1 MTYKV
6 SINLSKAIKLLGFR
20 VEKGINEAIQSKLDN
35 EKMIKLAKLGLAR
48 HTDTLKALREQ
59 QNLAA
64 RQLNI
69 PTRDDL
75 ANMAKLGIQIEEKL
89 DEMDEKLSV
98 LLKQLEAQ
106 GMTRE

>member
-6 SINLSKAIKLLGFR
+6 SINLSKAMKHLGFQL
-20 VEKGINEAIQSKLDN
+20 EKGINEAIQRKLDN

-59 QNLAA
+59 QKLAA
-64 RQLNI
+64 HQLNI

-106 GMTRE
+106 GITRE